1 MRPRKD
7 FRNIVVAAVLTLGAV
22 PLISSCTTVA
32 DKGESRE
39 DRLAA
44 AGFVARP
51 ANTPEREAMLKRLLP
66 NKLLIL
72 ARGKTVNYVYADP
85 KNCDCLYVGSS
96 QAYGRYQKTRIQE
109 KIANRQLQAAQ
120 TYADTNWD
128 WSRWGSDIANFD
140 GPFGPDIDWY

>member
-1 MRPRKD
+1 MRPRQN
-7 FRNIVVAAVLTLGAV
+7 FRSILVATALTLGAV

-32 DKGESRE
+32 DKAQGRE

-51 ANTPEREAMLKRLLP
+51 ANTPEREAMLKRLPP
-66 NKLLIL
+66 NKFLIL

-85 KNCDCLYVGSS
+85 KNCNCLYVGSS
-96 QAYGRYQKTRIQE
+96 QAYSRYQKTQVEE
-109 KIANRQLQAAQ
+109 KIANRQLLAAQ
-120 TYADTNWD
+120 TYADANWD
-128 WSRWGSDIANFD
+128 WSRWGSDIANFE